1 MKVVILPTSLDERY
15 FDPVVKALDEA
26 EEGERVLFDASH
38 VRWVDPYGL
47 VGLLAVGKTASQR
60 GERPLLKLPDS
71 PEVISYMS
79 RMAFFEHA
87 DDIFELHGTVKR
99 GRHDGESEVLLEI
112 TAINE
117 HADIHKIVDLVNQ
130 RGLRILTTQLH
141 YPSREAFQFSVIFS
155 EVCQNIVEHA
165 EAGGWVAT
173 QTYNW
178 SKKLGRKVVIIAVM
192 DLGVGFRQ
200 SLGATHSARYP
211 EGWSDLDALETA
223 FRQGR
228 SRHHDPGRGQGL
240 QQIRKQV
247 DRWNGRMTIRSGS
260 ARIADVPSWDD
271 TRLSETGLPVLPG
284 SQIGIVLPARIPA
297 ETNVGGAAVSGAHR

>member
-1 MKVVILPTSLDERY
+1 VKVITLPASLDERY
-15 FDPVVKALDEA
+15 FDPVVKSLDEA
-26 EEGERVLFDASH
+26 GRQDRILFDASH
-38 VRWVDPYGL
+38 VRWVDPNGL
-47 VGLLAVGKTASQR
+47 IGLLAVGTVAARS

-71 PEVISYMS
+71 PEVNSYMA
-79 RMAFFEHA
+79 RMAFFTHA
-87 DDIFELHGTVKR
+87 DDIFELHGSVKR

-117 HADIHKIVDLVNQ
+117 HADIHKVVDLVNQ

-165 EAGGWVAT
+165 ESSGWVAT

-200 SLGATHSARYP
+200 SLSATHAARFP
-211 EGWSDLDALETA
+211 EGWSDLQALETA
-223 FRQGR
+223 FHQGH

-247 DRWNGRMTIRSGS
+247 DRWDGRMTIRSGS

-271 TRLSETGLPVLPG
+271 TRLTETGLPVLPG
-284 SQIGIVLPARIPA
+284 SQIGIVLPARAPA
-297 ETNVGGAAVSGAHR
+297 DNTPAAAAGGARR

>member
-1 MKVVILPTSLDERY
+1 MKVVLLPTSLDERY
-15 FDPVVKALDEA
+15 FDPVVKSLDEA
-26 EEGERVLFDASH
+26 EPGQRVLFDASH

-47 VGLLAVGKTASQR
+47 IGLLVLGSTAAQR

-71 PEVISYMS
+71 PEVLSYMS

-87 DDIFELHGTVKR
+87 DDIFELHGSVKR

-112 TAINE
+112 TAVNE
-117 HADIHKIVDLVNQ
+117 MEDIHKVVDLINV

-141 YPSREAFQFSVIFS
+141 YPMREAYQFSVIFS

-165 EAGGWVAT
+165 EATGWVAT

-200 SLGATHSARYP
+200 SLGATHAARYP
-211 EGWSDLDALETA
+211 EGWTDLDALETA

-240 QQIRKQV
+240 KQIRKQV

-271 TRLSETGLPVLPG
+271 THLSETGLPALPG
-284 SQIGIVLPARIPA
+284 SQIGIVLPARIPSEA
-297 ETNVGGAAVSGAHR
+297 PAGPVAAGARR

>member
-1 MKVVILPTSLDERY
+1 VNVVTLPASLDERY
-15 FDPVVKALDEA
+15 FDPVVKGLDDVEP
-26 EEGERVLFDASH
+26 GERVLFDASH

-47 VGLLAVGKTASQR
+47 IGLLAVGTVAAQR

-71 PEVISYMS
+71 PEVNSYMS
-79 RMAFFEHA
+79 RMAFFDHA
-87 DDIFELHGTVKR
+87 DDIFELHGHVKR
-99 GRHDGESEVLLEI
+99 GRHDGDSEVLLEI
-112 TAINE
+112 TAVNE
-117 HADIHKIVDLVNQ
+117 FADIHKVVDLINQ

-141 YPSREAFQFSVIFS
+141 YPLREAYQFSVIFS

-200 SLGATHSARYP
+200 SLAATHAARFP
-211 EGWSDLDALETA
+211 DGWTDLSALETA
-223 FRQGR
+223 FHQGK

-240 QQIRKQV
+240 KQIRKQV
-247 DRWNGRMTIRSGS
+247 DRWEGRMTIRSGN

-271 TRLSETGLPVLPG
+271 TRLTETCLAVLPG
-284 SQIGIVLPARIPA
+284 SQIGIVLPARVPVLNA
-297 ETNVGGAAVSGAHR
+297 SPVASSAARR

>member
-1 MKVVILPTSLDERY
+1 VKVVTLPTSLDERY
-15 FDPVVKALDEA
+15 FDPVVMAMDEA
-26 EEGERVLFDASH
+26 GEGERLLFDASH

-47 VGLLAVGKTASQR
+47 VGLLAVGKTAGQR
-60 GERPLLKLPDS
+60 AERPLLKLPDS
-71 PEVISYMS
+71 PDVISYMT

-87 DDIFELHGTVKR
+87 EDIFEIHGVIKR
-99 GRHDGESEVLLEI
+99 GKHDGGSEVLLEI
-112 TAINE
+112 TAVNE
-117 HADIHKIVDLVNQ
+117 FADIHKVVDLINE
-130 RGLRILTTQLH
+130 RGLRILTTQLQ
-141 YPSREAFQFSVIFS
+141 YPIREAYQFSVIFS

-247 DRWNGRMTIRSGS
+247 DRWNGRMTVRSGN

-271 TRLSETGLPVLPG
+271 TRLTETGLPVMPG
-284 SQIGIVLPARIPA
+284 SQIGIVLPARLPA
-297 ETNVGGAAVSGAHR
+297 EVAAPAMASGARR

>member
-1 MKVVILPTSLDERY
+1 MKVVTLPTSLDERY
-15 FDPVVKALDEA
+15 FDPVVKGLDSA
-26 EEGERVLFDASH
+26 EPGERVLFDASH

-47 VGLLAVGKTASQR
+47 VGLLVIGSTAKQR
-60 GERPLLKLPDS
+60 GERPLLKLPDA

-87 DDIFELHGTVKR
+87 DDIFELHGNVKR
-99 GRHDGESEVLLEI
+99 GRHDGGSEVLLEI
-112 TAINE
+112 TAVNE
-117 HADIHKIVDLVNQ
+117 FADIHKVVDLINS

-141 YPSREAFQFSVIFS
+141 YPIREAYQFSVIFS

-200 SLGATHSARYP
+200 SLSATHAARFP
-211 EGWSDLDALETA
+211 EGWTDLNALETA
-223 FRQGR
+223 FHQGR

-247 DRWNGRMTIRSGS
+247 DRWDGRMTIRSGT
-260 ARIADVPSWDD
+260 ARIADVPAWDD
-271 TRLSETGLPVLPG
+271 THLSETGLTPLPG
-284 SQIGIVLPARIPA
+284 SQIGIVLPARIPVENTGPVA
-297 ETNVGGAAVSGAHR
+297 TSGARR

>member
-1 MKVVILPTSLDERY
+1 LKVVTLPASLDERH
-15 FDPVVKALDEA
+15 FDPVVKSLDDA
-26 EEGERVLFDASH
+26 QGGDRVLFDASH

-47 VGLLAVGKTASQR
+47 VGLLVLGSTAAMR
-60 GERPLLKLPDS
+60 GDKPLLKLPDS
-71 PEVISYMS
+71 PEVLSYMS

-87 DDIFELHGTVKR
+87 DDIFELHGSVRR

-112 TAINE
+112 TAVNE
-117 HADIHKIVDLVNQ
+117 FEDIHKVVDLINE
-130 RGLRILTTQLH
+130 RGLRILTTQLN
-141 YPSREAFQFSVIFS
+141 YPMREAYQFSVIFS

-165 EAGGWVAT
+165 DATGWVAT

-211 EGWSDLDALETA
+211 EGWTDLDALETA

-260 ARIADVPSWDD
+260 ARIADVPAWDD
-271 TRLSETGLPVLPG
+271 TRLTETGLPALPG
-284 SQIGIVLPARIPA
+284 SQIGIVLPARVPSEA
-297 ETNVGGAAVSGAHR
+297 GAAHAVAGAHR

>member
-1 MKVVILPTSLDERY
+1 VKVVTLPTSLDERY
-15 FDPVVKALDEA
+15 FDPVVKAMDEA
-26 EEGERVLFDASH
+26 NEGERILFDASH

-47 VGLLAVGKTASQR
+47 IGLLTVGSVAGKRA
-60 GERPLLKLPDS
+60 ERPLLKLPDS
-71 PEVISYMS
+71 PDVISYMA
-79 RMAFFEHA
+79 RMAFFDHA
-87 DDIFELHGTVKR
+87 DDIFEIHGVVKR
-99 GRHDGESEVLLEI
+99 ARHDGESEVLLEI

-117 HADIHKIVDLVNQ
+117 HADIHKVVDLVNQ

-141 YPSREAFQFSVIFS
+141 YPQREAFQFSVIFS

-200 SLGATHSARYP
+200 SLSATHSARYP
-211 EGWSDLDALETA
+211 EGWTDLDALETA

-240 QQIRKQV
+240 QQIRKYV
-247 DRWNGRMTIRSGS
+247 DRWDGRMTIRSGS
-260 ARIADVPSWDD
+260 ARIADVPEWDD
-271 TRLSETGLPVLPG
+271 TRLTETGLPALPG
-284 SQIGIVLPARIPA
+284 SQIGIVLPARVAADVPA
-297 ETNVGGAAVSGAHR
+297 NAMAGGARR

>member
-1 MKVVILPTSLDERY
+1 MKVVTLPTSLDERY

-26 EEGERVLFDASH
+26 EPGERILFDASH

-47 VGLLAVGKTASQR
+47 IGLLAVGTVAQKR
-60 GERPLLKLPDS
+60 GEQPLLKLPDL
-71 PEVISYMS
+71 PEVISYMT

-87 DDIFELHGTVKR
+87 ESIFEIHGVFR
-99 GRHDGESEVLLEI
+99 RSRHDGESEVLLEI
-112 TAINE
+112 TAVNE
-117 HADIHKIVDLVNQ
+117 FADIHKVVDLINE
-130 RGLRILTTQLH
+130 RGLRILTTQLN
-141 YPSREAFQFSVIFS
+141 YPLREAYQFSVIFS

-178 SKKLGRKVVIIAVM
+178 AKKLGRKVVIISVM

-200 SLGATHSARYP
+200 SLSATHSARYP
-211 EGWSDLDALETA
+211 EGWTDLDALETA

-240 QQIRKQV
+240 QQIRKYV

-260 ARIADVPSWDD
+260 ARIADVPAWDD
-271 TRLSETGLPVLPG
+271 TRLTETGLPVLPG
-284 SQIGIVLPARIPA
+284 SQIGIVLPARVPVEA
-297 ETNVGGAAVSGAHR
+297 ATNALAGGARR

>member
-1 MKVVILPTSLDERY
+1 LKVVTLPASLDERY
-15 FDPVVKALDEA
+15 FDPVVKSLDETPV
-26 EEGERVLFDASH
+26 GERVLFDASH

-47 VGLLAVGKTASQR
+47 IGLLVLGSTARMR
-60 GERPLLKLPDS
+60 GEQPLLKLPDA

-87 DDIFELHGTVKR
+87 DDIFELHGSVKR

-112 TAINE
+112 TPVNE
-117 HADIHKIVDLVNQ
+117 FEDIHKVVDLINQ

-141 YPSREAFQFSVIFS
+141 YPMREAYQFSVIFS

-165 EAGGWVAT
+165 EATGWVAT

-192 DLGVGFRQ
+192 DMGVGFRE

-211 EGWSDLDALETA
+211 EGWTDLDALETA

-240 QQIRKQV
+240 QQIRKYV

-260 ARIADVPSWDD
+260 ARIADVPAWDD
-271 TRLSETGLPVLPG
+271 TRLTETGLPVLPG
-284 SQIGIVLPARIPA
+284 SQIGIVLPARVPS
-297 ETNVGGAAVSGAHR
+297 ETASPQAVAGAHR